1 MSDCF
6 TNIEKS
12 DSTNARSEGNLYY
25 TCSQSSS
32 LSLYICIS
40 GVSQRCQVK
49 FGHFCGLLTFVLLC
63 SLSFMISRR
72 SRVGLFNFRAVCKI
86 VVMVF

>member
-12 DSTNARSEGNLYY
+12 DSTNDRSEGYLYY

-32 LSLYICIS
+32 LSLYICIP

>member
-6 TNIEKS
+6 TYIEKS
-12 DSTNARSEGNLYY
+12 NSTNDRSEGYLYY

-32 LSLYICIS
+32 MPIHTCIP

-49 FGHFCGLLTFVLLC
+49 YGPFSGLLSFVLLC

-72 SRVGLFNFRAVCKI
+72 SRVGLFDFRAVCKI
-86 VVMVF
+86 LVMVF